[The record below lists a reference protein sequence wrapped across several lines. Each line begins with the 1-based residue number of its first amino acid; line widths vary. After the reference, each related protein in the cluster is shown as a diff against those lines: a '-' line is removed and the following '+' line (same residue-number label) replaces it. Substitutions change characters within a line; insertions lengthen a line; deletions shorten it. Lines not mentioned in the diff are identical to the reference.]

1 MERKEKE
8 GGKKSEHGIK
18 HAKYQKAY
26 YILKLPQRCNDLR
39 IL

>member
-8 GGKKSEHGIK
+8 GKKSEHGIK
-18 HAKYQKAY
+18 HANYQKAY
-26 YILKLPQRCNDLR
+26 YILKLPQRCKDLR